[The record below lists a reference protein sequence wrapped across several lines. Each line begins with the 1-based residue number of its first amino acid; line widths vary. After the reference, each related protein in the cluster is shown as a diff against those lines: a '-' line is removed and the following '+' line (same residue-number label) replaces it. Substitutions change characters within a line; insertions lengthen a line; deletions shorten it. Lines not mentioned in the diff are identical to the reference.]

1 MYYNINRILTYNA
14 FINVLVGERG
24 VGKTFSVS
32 EFVTKEFIKKG
43 HEFVYIRRYKT
54 ELSKSARKFFDALKL
69 ENKFPNHNL
78 YTKGNNFM
86 IDDTI
91 SGYAIALTIAQT
103 LKSVNFSK
111 VKYIIFDEFI
121 IENGNSHYLKN
132 EVETFL
138 GLIET
143 IARMRDVKIFMLGNA
158 VTQFN
163 PYFMYFNLTIPY
175 NNDIKTFK
183 DGLILVQYMQNSE
196 YREAKKLTKFGRLV
210 DGTEY
215 GEYAINNSFR
225 LENNDFIKKKS
236 NRSKFSFAI
245 KYKTFIIGI
254 WIDWNDGI
262 IYSSF
267 DYDNNGCLFAC
278 TRDDLS
284 PNTML
289 LSMAK
294 KFRGFR
300 LFIDGY
306 KKGNVYFE
314 NNKIKNICNEI
325 LRLLVIS

>member
-14 FINVLVGERG
+14 FINILIGERG

-32 EFVTKEFIKKG
+32 EFVTKEFIKKD

-54 ELSKSARKFFDALKL
+54 ELSKSSKKFFDALIK
-69 ENKFPNHNL
+69 EGKFKNHNL
-78 YTKGNNFM
+78 YTKGSNFI
-86 IDDTI
+86 IDDKI
-91 SGYAIALTIAQT
+91 CGYAIALTVAQT

-132 EVETFL
+132 EVEIFL
-138 GLIET
+138 GLIESV
-143 IARMRDVKIFMLGNA
+143 ARMRDIKIFMLGNA
-158 VTQFN
+158 VTEFN
-163 PYFMYFNLTIPY
+163 PYFMYFNLHIPY
-175 NNDIKTFK
+175 NNDIKLFK
-183 DGLILVQYMQNSE
+183 DNLILVQYMKNEE
-196 YREAKKLTKFGRLV
+196 YRKAKKQTKFGRLI
-210 DGTEY
+210 DGTEF

-225 LENNDFIKKKS
+225 LENNDFLSKKS
-236 NRSKFSFAI
+236 SNSKFSFAI
-245 KYKTFIIGI
+245 KYKTNIVGI
-254 WIDWNDGI
+254 WIDWNSGM

-267 DYDNNGCLFAC
+267 DYDKSGCIFAC
-278 TRDDLS
+278 TREDLK

-294 KFRGFR
+294 KYRGFK

-306 KKGNVYFE
+306 KKGNLYFE

-325 LRLLVIS
+325 LRLLIIN